1 MSLHVETPG
10 PALGEEIRS
19 YRRLKALFAAAVAGA
34 TLVAFVVSCFAGVA
48 EVTPAR
54 LLATAF
60 PSLALQAQP
69 LSGTELTV
77 LLHLRLPRIV
87 MALLA
92 GIGLAVSGLV
102 MQAITGNTMASPFT
116 TGLSNAAAMGAA
128 VVIVFG
134 LNFMGTTQLTTVFGA
149 FVLAFLCA
157 ALVYGISSAKG
168 LGSTTIVLVGIALNY
183 FFSALNAG
191 MQYIANEQQ
200 LTAIVNWTF
209 GSLSQSTWPQILF
222 TAAVL
227 GVSLPILFSR
237 AWHYNLLTTGDE
249 SAVALGVNVGRLR
262 CVSGLLIT
270 LIAATVV
277 SFTGVIGFVGLVAPH
292 IARLLVGGDHRVLFP
307 VSALLGGCLLIL
319 ADLVGRTVASPVVIP
334 VGIVVSFIGVPVF
347 VYLILRDRKERVL

>member
-19 YRRLKALFAAAVAGA
+19 YRRLKALFAAAVAAA

-237 AWHYNLLTTGDE
+237 AWH
-249 SAVALGVNVGRLR
+249 
-262 CVSGLLIT
+262 
-270 LIAATVV
+270 
-277 SFTGVIGFVGLVAPH
+277 
-292 IARLLVGGDHRVLFP
+292 
-307 VSALLGGCLLIL
+307 
-319 ADLVGRTVASPVVIP
+319 
-334 VGIVVSFIGVPVF
+334 
-347 VYLILRDRKERVL
+347 

>member
-1 MSLHVETPG
+1 MSLYVETPG

-19 YRRLKALFAAAVAGA
+19 YRRLKAVFAAAGAGA
-34 TLVAFVVSCFAGVA
+34 TRAAFVVRGFAGVA
-48 EVTPAR
+48 VAPPAR

-60 PSLALQAQP
+60 PSLALQARP

-168 LGSTTIVLVGIALNY
+168 LGSTT
-183 FFSALNAG
+183 
-191 MQYIANEQQ
+191 IANEQQ